1 MEPLHS
7 RIMSSYAAA
16 YDNFP
21 PPPRRSSTTS
31 TSPPSPQEGRRA
43 SLPTHQPTLHSVRTR
58 SVGGFL
64 SAGVIFERD
73 PANPPSDDDIIIVT
87 VRVTK
92 KQQRRDSFD
101 DPLPDRPPPRNFF
114 RRMSTRVL
122 SQPDR
127 DTYKAVKMPRG
138 EYLRHFRHDAQG
150 HYAGTEPERE
160 WAEEEINEKYGQY
173 QEMPLRA
180 VLGRPGA
187 AAGVPMFGW

>member
-1 MEPLHS
+1 MTLYPTGEFQLSPTP
-7 RIMSSYAAA
+7 
-16 YDNFP
+16 DFP
-21 PPPRRSSTTS
+21 RHLISLTR
-31 TSPPSPQEGRRA
+31 PS
-43 SLPTHQPTLHSVRTR
+43 
-58 SVGGFL
+58 
-64 SAGVIFERD
+64 
-73 PANPPSDDDIIIVT
+73 
-87 VRVTK
+87 
-92 KQQRRDSFD
+92 
-101 DPLPDRPPPRNFF
+101 PPPRNFF